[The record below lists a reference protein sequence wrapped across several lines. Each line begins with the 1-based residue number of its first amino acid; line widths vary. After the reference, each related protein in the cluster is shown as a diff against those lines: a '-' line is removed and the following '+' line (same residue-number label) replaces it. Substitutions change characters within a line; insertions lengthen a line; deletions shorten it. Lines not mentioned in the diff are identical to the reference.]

1 MRQNLLQS
9 LTGFTKFD
17 KKLIQSVTG
26 IPIVKIIRK

>member
-26 IPIVKIIRK
+26 ITNCEIY